1 PNSTTPS
8 SPSPAASSAT
18 DASRGP
24 DHDRVT
30 SSYLNSASFQ
40 SDVIFENTR
49 FIQQAEF
56 NSVIFGGRAD
66 FDHAACKG
74 EIGFQNTTFE
84 QQSQFREMKFH
95 QNAWFDSAIF
105 KGRTWFSRATF
116 KESVTFAGAEFEQ
129 TDTLGP
135 LVCAG
140 EARFSG
146 ATFSRPV
153 TLMLAAK
160 SVVCRRT
167 KWSSTA
173 ELRLRYAS
181 ADLSHAVFEYPV
193 TIASDN
199 APWVLSDGTVVGESA
214 LNSASDASVRII
226 SLRGVDAAHLVL
238 ANVDLSSCLFTG
250 TVHLDQI
257 RMEGACRFSGVPSG
271 TGWRGI
277 LPVRFTRRRTLA
289 EEHHWRAR
297 QPSAMEGWNS
307 SEAVSGQAGPVQLS
321 PVYRALRKSFEDGKN
336 EPGAADFYYGEM
348 EMRRHDPDE
357 TSPAERKLLYAY
369 WALSGYGLRAGR
381 ALGWLSAAMIATV
394 AVMMVWG
401 LPADDPKP
409 VTHGRQSGQ
418 NIHLTTDTPAPV
430 NPTGPLRERVTTE
443 RFEKSLRVVIN
454 SVVFRSSGQD
464 LTTAGT
470 YTEMTS
476 RIAEPVLLGLAILA
490 IRNRVKR

>member
-1 PNSTTPS
+1 MCAGNAAPNSTTPS

-257 RMEGACRFSGVPSG
+257 RME
-271 TGWRGI
+271 
-277 LPVRFTRRRTLA
+277 
-289 EEHHWRAR
+289 
-297 QPSAMEGWNS
+297 
-307 SEAVSGQAGPVQLS
+307 
-321 PVYRALRKSFEDGKN
+321 
-336 EPGAADFYYGEM
+336 
-348 EMRRHDPDE
+348 
-357 TSPAERKLLYAY
+357 
-369 WALSGYGLRAGR
+369 
-381 ALGWLSAAMIATV
+381 
-394 AVMMVWG
+394 
-401 LPADDPKP
+401 
-409 VTHGRQSGQ
+409 
-418 NIHLTTDTPAPV
+418 
-430 NPTGPLRERVTTE
+430 
-443 RFEKSLRVVIN
+443 
-454 SVVFRSSGQD
+454 
-464 LTTAGT
+464 
-470 YTEMTS
+470 
-476 RIAEPVLLGLAILA
+476 
-490 IRNRVKR
+490 